1 MIKRKGLFDVEID
14 VRGLLEKKRV
24 LTQHHSIQKL
34 T

>member
-14 VRGLLEKKRV
+14 VRELLEKKRV